1 MAQIIYMVTT
11 VVVSTLS
18 TLATFWT
25 MYNFAMFCWNPWR
38 SSQVTD
44 EIFWSLFV
52 DLLLLAMFV
61 LQHSVMKAPFLRSL
75 LEKLRLHVLE
85 RPLYVLSSSLTLLL
99 LMGWWHHTPHYVA
112 WQVDEGR
119 WLGSARA
126 AFHVYA
132 WVVIY
137 FGCFIFDIADL
148 LGVKQVYYDLC
159 GMNEPAHYRSKGL
172 CRFLCHYRHPSF
184 SAFCLVF
191 WLQSLM
197 SLDRLLLAVYMTGYM
212 AFRWNLDQEDYNYHK
227 SMLNKKE
234 QEIS

>member
-38 SSQVTD
+38 SSQVTGCYQD
-44 EIFWSLFV
+44 CVPGRVAERAPRRQDPSWSWSCW
-52 DLLLLAMFV
+52 
-61 LQHSVMKAPFLRSL
+61 Q
-75 LEKLRLHVLE
+75 
-85 RPLYVLSSSLTLLL
+85 L